1 VTAVWIGV
9 GLLAFGAVVYGV
21 CGTVCVAVGRGRRD
35 EEDSGPPRLPATA
48 EEEWAEVLAEVRDTS
63 WGYKIKNEEQR

>member
-1 VTAVWIGV
+1 MTAVWIGV

-35 EEDSGPPRLPATA
+35 EEDTTWGQKGP
-48 EEEWAEVLAEVRDTS
+48 
-63 WGYKIKNEEQR
+63 